1 MIKLIAFDLDNV
13 LIDGEAID
21 EIGKLMGV
29 ESKISEITKKAM
41 EGDLDFE
48 TSLNKRV
55 ALLKGASVED
65 IREVVFKIPFME
77 GAEETIAELKKR
89 GYKIATIT
97 GSFEIIAERMKDTLG
112 LDYAFSNILH
122 EEEGKLTGQVSGPLV
137 KGSKA
142 EVLKEIM
149 EMENIIAEETAAVG
163 DGANDVSM
171 LEEAGLGIAFN
182 AKPVLKEKAD
192 VIVEK
197 RDLKELLEIFP
208 DENSELTAKSADE
221 KPSEEEEKPSE
232 EEAAT
237 EPEETTETVEEET
250 TETAEEKA
258 AEPEETTET
267 AEEKAA
273 EPEET
278 TETAEEETAEPEE
291 TTETAEEKAAD
302 AEESS
307 EEKPAKDE
315 KSSKDNK
322 DDKEDEKDEKEKSE
336 KPSPDVK
343 AEPNPDAGKSFGELL
358 SNKKELEKQLK
369 VLTKERDDLNEKARE
384 FKKTRDELNASIKE
398 NLDKALKYRDE
409 RDQINKEVR
418 KFKKLRDETNQELK
432 KMEYASGRRDILKI
446 QNEIDKIEK
455 TIETKV
461 LDMRKEN
468 ELVKKVQDLSKSL
481 SEMKEDEKV
490 QTEATALKEVS
501 EAHHAKVVEFSDKAQ
516 ETHEK
521 MLEYFKN
528 IDEVRAKADTAHN
541 TFIETRES
549 ASAKHE
555 EVKAVLNEIRKKNK
569 GLDKVKAKERNIESE
584 KSKKKNMAE
593 KEVAKDIFEK
603 FKEGKKLSTE
613 ELRLLQKH
621 NIV

>member
-48 TSLNKRV
+48 TSLNQRV

-97 GSFEIIAERMKDTLG
+97 GSFEIVAERMKDTLG

-221 KPSEEEEKPSE
+221 KASEEEAKPSE
-232 EEAAT
+232 EES
-237 EPEETTETVEEET
+237 EPEETTEPV
-250 TETAEEKA
+250 
-258 AEPEETTET
+258 
-267 AEEKAA
+267 
-273 EPEET
+273 
-278 TETAEEETAEPEE
+278 EEETAEPEE
-291 TTETAEEKAAD
+291 TTEPVEEKAAD

-315 KSSKDNK
+315 KSSE
-322 DDKEDEKDEKEKSE
+322 DDKEDDKDKKEKSE

-369 VLTKERDDLNEKARE
+369 VLTKERDDLNENARE

-418 KFKKLRDETNQELK
+418 KYKKLRDETNQELK
-432 KMEYASGRRDILKI
+432 KLEYASGRRDILKI

-468 ELVKKVQDLSKSL
+468 ELVKKVQDLSKTL

-490 QTEATALKEVS
+490 QTEAAALKEVS
-501 EAHHAKVVEFSDKAQ
+501 EGHHAKVVEFSDKAQ

-541 TFIETRES
+541 KFIETRES

-584 KSKKKNMAE
+584 KSKKKNLAE
-593 KEVAKDIFEK
+593 KEVAKDIFER

>member
-29 ESKISEITKKAM
+29 ESEISELTKKAM

-48 TSLNKRV
+48 TALKERA
-55 ALLKGASVED
+55 ALLKGASVEN
-65 IREVVFKIPFME
+65 IKEVVSKIPLME

-97 GSFEIIAERMKDTLG
+97 GSFEIIANRMKDDLG
-112 LDYAFSNILH
+112 LDYAFSNVLH
-122 EEEGKLTGQVSGPLV
+122 EEKGKLTGEVSGPLV
-137 KGSKA
+137 TGSKA
-142 EVLKEIM
+142 EILKEIM
-149 EMENIIAEETAAVG
+149 EMEKVKADESAAVG

-192 VIVEK
+192 VVIEK
-197 RDLKELLEIFP
+197 KDLREILNVF
-208 DENSELTAKSADE
+208 
-221 KPSEEEEKPSE
+221 SEEEEKDKSSD
-232 EEAAT
+232 EAA
-237 EPEETTETVEEET
+237 PD
-250 TETAEEKA
+250 EK
-258 AEPEETTET
+258 
-267 AEEKAA
+267 
-273 EPEET
+273 
-278 TETAEEETAEPEE
+278 EETAPEKPIAETDKEE
-291 TTETAEEKAAD
+291 TPVEEPAE
-302 AEESS
+302 
-307 EEKPAKDE
+307 PAKE
-315 KSSKDNK
+315 EPSAKKS
-322 DDKEDEKDEKEKSE
+322 
-336 KPSPDVK
+336 SPDVK
-343 AEPNPDAGKSFGELL
+343 VEPNPDAGKSFSELL
-358 SNKKELEKQLK
+358 SNKKELEKRLK
-369 VLTKERDDLNEKARE
+369 VLTKERDDLNEDARE
-384 FKKTRDELNASIKE
+384 FKKVRDELNASIKE

-409 RDQINKEVR
+409 RDKINKEVR
-418 KFKKLRDETNQELK
+418 KYKKLRDETNQELK

-446 QNEIDKIEK
+446 QGEIDKIEK

-461 LDMRKEN
+461 LDMKKEN
-468 ELVKKVQDLSKSL
+468 ELVKKVQDLSKTL

-490 QTEATALKEVS
+490 QTEAVALKETS

-528 IDEVRAKADTAHN
+528 IDEVRAKADISHN
-541 TFIETRES
+541 KFIETRET

-555 EVKAVLNEIRKKNK
+555 EVKAVLNEIRRKNK
-569 GLDKVKAKERNIESE
+569 SLDKVKAKERNMESE

-593 KEVAKDIFEK
+593 KEIARDIYEK

>member
-21 EIGKLMGV
+21 EIGKLTSV
-29 ESKISEITKKAM
+29 EAEISEITKKAM

-48 TSLNKRV
+48 TALNKRV
-55 ALLKGASVED
+55 ALLKGVSVEN
-65 IREVVFKIPFME
+65 IKEVVSKIPLME

-97 GSFEIIAERMKDTLG
+97 GSFEIIANRMKEDLG
-112 LDYAFSNILH
+112 LDYAFSNVLH
-122 EEEGKLTGQVSGPLV
+122 EEEGKLTGEVSGPLL

-149 EMENIIAEETAAVG
+149 EMEKVKAEESAAVG

-192 VIVEK
+192 IVVEK
-197 RDLKELLEIFP
+197 KDLRELLEIFP
-208 DENSELTAKSADE
+208 EEDKSEDTSPEAK
-221 KPSEEEEKPSE
+221 EEQQAEEDIIETKEEATKAQEEPAE
-232 EEAAT
+232 EEATKAQE
-237 EPEETTETVEEET
+237 EP
-250 TETAEEKA
+250 
-258 AEPEETTET
+258 
-267 AEEKAA
+267 
-273 EPEET
+273 
-278 TETAEEETAEPEE
+278 AEEEATKAQEEPAEEE
-291 TTETAEEKAAD
+291 ATETQEEEAEKT
-302 AEESS
+302 
-307 EEKPAKDE
+307 
-315 KSSKDNK
+315 
-322 DDKEDEKDEKEKSE
+322 
-336 KPSPDVK
+336 SPDVK
-343 AEPNPDAGKSFGELL
+343 AEVKPEPNPDAGKSFGELL
-358 SNKKELEKQLK
+358 SNKKELEKRLK

-384 FKKTRDELNASIKE
+384 FKKVRDELNASIKE

-409 RDQINKEVR
+409 RDKINQEVR
-418 KFKKLRDETNQELK
+418 KYKKLRDETNQELK
-432 KMEYASGRRDILKI
+432 KLEYASGRRDILKI
-446 QNEIDKIEK
+446 QGEIDKLEK

-468 ELVKKVQDLSKSL
+468 ELVKKVQDLSKTL

-490 QTEATALKEVS
+490 QTEALALKEVS

-516 ETHEK
+516 ETHES

-528 IDEVRAKADTAHN
+528 IDDVRAKADLAHN
-541 TFIETRES
+541 QFIETRET

-555 EVKAVLNEIRKKNK
+555 EVKAVLNEIRRKNK

-593 KEVAKDIFEK
+593 KEIARDIYEK